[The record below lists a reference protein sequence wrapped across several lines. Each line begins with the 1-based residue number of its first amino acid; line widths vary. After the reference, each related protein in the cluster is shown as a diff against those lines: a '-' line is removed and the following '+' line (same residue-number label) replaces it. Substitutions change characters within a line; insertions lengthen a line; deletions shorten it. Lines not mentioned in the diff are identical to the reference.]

1 MMTEKIKVL
10 FTASEA
16 DPFVKVGGLG
26 DVAGS
31 LPAALRRIHDLSSKV
46 SPLDIRLAIPL
57 YDQVQQK
64 LPNLELVGSVTLP
77 TVSGNEIA
85 SIYQT
90 NHAGLTVYLV
100 SGAPIDNAPGVYSR
114 DADAD
119 AEKFVF
125 FSLACL
131 MIPDLLTWHVDILH
145 ANDWHTAV
153 SVHSLEQSKVRPTCL
168 QETRTLLTVHNLP
181 FMGAG
186 SEKALKQ
193 YLVRPSDNQN
203 LPVWGRSLPLSM
215 GLASANSIV
224 AVSPGYAREI
234 LTAEYGCDL
243 QDFLATRKGSITGIL
258 NGIDPSYWN
267 PATDTALA
275 RNFSQG
281 SLSGKMHNKLAL
293 QKEFGLQPDPDIP
306 LLIMVTRFDRQ
317 KGVDLAVESLKDIVN
332 QNWQVILL
340 GTGDPV
346 LEKACLDFSTSLPKK
361 VKVALKFDQQLSR
374 RMYGGAD
381 FLLMPSRYEPCG
393 LAQMISMRYGC
404 LPIARAT
411 GGLADTIQDHH
422 LSPPGTGFLFS
433 GNSAQDLTKTILTAL
448 DVYKDN
454 KALQSMQL
462 EAMSMDYSWDKSA
475 EQYYALYKSLTY
487 KSRRET

>member
-1 MMTEKIKVL
+1 MTEKIKVL
-10 FTASEA
+10 FIASEA

-31 LPAALRRIHDLSSKV
+31 LPAALNHTLESPSNE
-46 SPLDIRLAIPL
+46 SPLDIRLVIPL
-57 YDQVQQK
+57 YDQVRQK
-64 LPNLELVGSVTLP
+64 INSPSLVGKFSLPTLP
-77 TVSGNEIA
+77 GKEPVEV
-85 SIYQT
+85 YQT

-100 SGAPIDNAPGVYSR
+100 SGKPVDNAPGVYSR
-114 DADAD
+114 NIAADT
-119 AEKFVF
+119 EKFIF

-131 MIPDLLTWHVDILH
+131 AIPELLKWPVDILH

-153 SVHSLEQSKVRPTCL
+153 AVHALQIAEKRSKYLKNTQSLLS
-168 QETRTLLTVHNLP
+168 VHNLP
-181 FMGAG
+181 FMGTGA
-186 SEKALKQ
+186 EEAIKK
-193 YLVRPSDNQN
+193 YRIPPSSHST
-203 LPVWGRSLPLSM
+203 LPEWGRLLPLPM
-215 GLASANSIV
+215 GLAAADSIV
-224 AVSPGYAREI
+224 AVSPGYAKEI
-234 LTAEYGCDL
+234 LTPEYGCDL
-243 QDFLATRKGSITGIL
+243 QDFLASRKSLITGIL

-267 PATDTALA
+267 PATDTALV

-306 LLIMVTRFDRQ
+306 LLVMITRLDRQ
-317 KGVDLAVESLKDIVN
+317 KGVDLAVEGLRKIAN

-340 GTGDPV
+340 GTGDPK
-346 LEKACLDFSTSLPKK
+346 LEQACLDFAASYPKK

-411 GGLADTIQDHH
+411 GGLADTIRDHH
-422 LSPPGTGFLFS
+422 QTPPGTGFLFT
-433 GNSAQDLTKTILTAL
+433 GNTADQLSSTIVAAFEVHQDK
-448 DVYKDN
+448 
-454 KALQSMQL
+454 KAWQSMQL
-462 EAMSMDYSWDKSA
+462 HAMSMDYSWEKSA
-475 EQYYALYKSLTY
+475 EQYFTLYKSLNQ
-487 KSRRET
+487 KSRREM